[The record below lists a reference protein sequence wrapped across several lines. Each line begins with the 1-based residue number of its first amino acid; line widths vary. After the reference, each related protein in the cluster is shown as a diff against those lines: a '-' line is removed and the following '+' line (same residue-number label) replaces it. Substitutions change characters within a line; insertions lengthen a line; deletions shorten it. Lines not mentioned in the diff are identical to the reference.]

1 MIDLKHLSFSLKDII
16 HNLSQLTDMEF
27 AVFDIKAN
35 LISSTELYYKYKGNK
50 VHSASINEVLTQE
63 NVIVN
68 EPGYMKSCVGCRFVN
83 NCPASIEILSCIK
96 SNNISIGVISL
107 TSFSKD
113 KHNLIQSNIENY
125 MEILKNASNLISIF
139 IFNEINKSKYS
150 FQAAIINKMID
161 ISKEN
166 ILIVDNIGMVNNCSS
181 SIQEMFPFCDLY
193 TNSISQIFPDN
204 IVNWILNSQS
214 QGKKYVITDNFQGHI
229 INFPIIFN
237 DKISSFIVTL
247 KSDINHKIKDSKVDH
262 LNNIIT
268 KNSKMLEIKRKIKK
282 LANSPSSVLITG
294 DTGTGKEMI
303 AKAIHFTSNRK
314 SNPFVPINCANIP
327 NDLFES
333 ELFGYE
339 EGAFTG
345 AKTTGKIGIFELAN
359 GGTVF
364 LDEIGELP
372 MHLQAKLLRVLQEN
386 VIQRL
391 GSIVSISIDVRIIVA
406 TNQDLQDMI
415 AKKQFRKDL
424 YYRLNVIPIKLPLLL
439 ERTDDIKLLAYHF
452 LDKYNNIL
460 NKKISS
466 ISNDTINLLEDYTW
480 PGNIRELENTI
491 EYAVNM
497 EESSIVTRDSLPYN
511 IRESRLNKLDI
522 IASNK
527 ESQVILS
534 TLEKHGWSVAGKKS
548 AAEEL
553 GISLRTLY
561 RRLKGM

>member
-1 MIDLKHLSFSLKDII
+1 
-16 HNLSQLTDMEF
+16 
-27 AVFDIKAN
+27 
-35 LISSTELYYKYKGNK
+35 
-50 VHSASINEVLTQE
+50 
-63 NVIVN
+63 
-68 EPGYMKSCVGCRFVN
+68 
-83 NCPASIEILSCIK
+83 
-96 SNNISIGVISL
+96 
-107 TSFSKD
+107 
-113 KHNLIQSNIENY
+113 

-166 ILIVDNIGMVNNCSS
+166 ILIVDNIGMVNNCSP

-193 TNSISQIFPDN
+193 TNSISQILPDN

-214 QGKKYVITDNFQGHI
+214 QGKKYVITDNFKGHI

-247 KSDINHKIKDSKVDH
+247 KSDINHKIKDNKVDH
-262 LNNIIT
+262 LDNIIT

-372 MHLQAKLLRVLQEN
+372 IHLQAKLLRVLQEN

-466 ISNDTINLLEDYTW
+466 ISSDTINLLKNYTW

-511 IRESRLNKLDI
+511 IRESRLNKLDT

-561 RRLKGM
+561 RRLKDI